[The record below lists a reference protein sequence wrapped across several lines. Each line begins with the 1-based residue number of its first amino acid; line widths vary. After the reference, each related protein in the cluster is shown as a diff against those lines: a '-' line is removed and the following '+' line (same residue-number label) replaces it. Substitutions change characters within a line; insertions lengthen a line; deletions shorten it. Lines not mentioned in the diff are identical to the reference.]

1 MTTSSS
7 RTLAWSLF
15 LVGIGIEAIA
25 VTLGNHWLQGLS
37 IGILIISIVAFGISF
52 GKRRK

>member
-7 RTLAWSLF
+7 RNLAWSLF
-15 LVGIGIEAIA
+15 LVGMGIEAIA
-25 VTLGNHWLQGLS
+25 VTRGNHWLQGLS
-37 IGILIISIVAFGISF
+37 IGIIIISIVAFGVSF